1 MRRPETRRPKEVV
14 VSVVPMHYLPEAT
27 NELTEVLRKLD
38 QLRERD
44 THEFADP
51 GLEEAVDAIRA
62 AQTELGRVY
71 QRMMA

>member
-1 MRRPETRRPKEVV
+1 M
-14 VSVVPMHYLPEAT
+14 SVVPMHYVPEAR

-51 GLEEAVDAIRA
+51 GLEQAVEAIRS
-62 AQTELGRVY
+62 AQSELGRVY